1 MKIAWFCIPAHGHT
15 NPTLGLVKAL
25 TEAGHQVWYFSF
37 EEFRE
42 KIEGAGATFIGC
54 DGYDFEMEDKGNAD
68 RVGKDKVY
76 ATELLVSSTLAL
88 DEMTARM
95 IDEIKPDIVVSDS
108 VAFWGKLAAMK
119 HGLPYVSSTTTFAF
133 NRYSA
138 KYMQESVWDIA
149 RMLIAMPRINK
160 QIKRLRE
167 KGYPVKSILD
177 IVQNDNDTNTIVYTS
192 RYFQPCSETFSDKYH
207 FIGPSIRPI
216 TKPVEKTAV
225 GPTGTSITKLLGE
238 KLDPPTEKD
247 KKSLPVPG
255 EGEAFSAVL
264 HPAYLKKADINTF
277 SVDRSSDD
285 FKELFKSIE
294 RFGVKDPVLA
304 RFNKDG
310 DLEILSGQRRHLIA
324 SELNYPVP
332 TIIQQLDDDDA
343 RILVADGN
351 LHREHISTYD
361 LSRALRMKA
370 DSMKRKAGRKLRGV
384 KGGPET
390 DELIAKEMG
399 MSTMKLNRLM
409 KLSEATQQICDL
421 VDDGTIA
428 VSIAYNIAFLQPK
441 HQDMVADMIG
451 INVKV
456 NNENTTNL
464 KKIAARYPRYT
475 FCRHFCVT

>member
-216 TKPVEKTAV
+216 TKPVEKTADQTV
-225 GPTGTSITKLLGE
+225 YISMGTVNQNREFYRNCISVLASTGWQVIISMGTNTDRFENLPEKIQVYESVDQMAVLSIADVFITHCGMNSASEGLYFGVPLVLFPQTPEQDAVARRTEELSAGVRLKSIS
-238 KLDPPTEKD
+238 EKD
-247 KKSLPVPG
+247 ILDALNQVLNDPKYKEGAAKVSGSFKACGGSAEARCFLESL
-255 EGEAFSAVL
+255 S
-264 HPAYLKKADINTF
+264 N
-277 SVDRSSDD
+277 
-285 FKELFKSIE
+285 
-294 RFGVKDPVLA
+294 
-304 RFNKDG
+304 
-310 DLEILSGQRRHLIA
+310 
-324 SELNYPVP
+324 
-332 TIIQQLDDDDA
+332 
-343 RILVADGN
+343 
-351 LHREHISTYD
+351 
-361 LSRALRMKA
+361 
-370 DSMKRKAGRKLRGV
+370 
-384 KGGPET
+384 
-390 DELIAKEMG
+390 
-399 MSTMKLNRLM
+399 
-409 KLSEATQQICDL
+409 
-421 VDDGTIA
+421 
-428 VSIAYNIAFLQPK
+428 
-441 HQDMVADMIG
+441 
-451 INVKV
+451 
-456 NNENTTNL
+456 
-464 KKIAARYPRYT
+464 
-475 FCRHFCVT
+475 